1 MTRRHP
7 VANASSI
14 HRRIRI
20 SGDAQ
25 SGAPARRLLALC
37 RDERSPRRLQRGGLA
52 CGLDLEAR
60 AVGSEPALEV
70 CEPRRGQ
77 RPVRIHPAIRR
88 ERRRGHRLE
97 RAEAVR
103 VEPIPHLAAA
113 RVERQAQGSQY
124 ASDGRRQG
132 HFLSPA
138 HPGREMPEAVC
149 GLVARGVALSPPDG
163 EGAEA
168 RVGEAL
174 VWLAA
179 HTPVDALV
187 AIDAA
192 HPRAAAGL
200 WAAVAGVVRRVDAGQ
215 APLIGRAGALVAAAA
230 LRHVGSA
237 TARAEAS
244 ALASEIRDPV
254 VRSILRGSA
263 PIDSGEVAAAGEL
276 VPAPRGPV
284 AIVLLGF
291 TGLLAVASVGRIL
304 ARYLLQLRRPAEIR
318 ASARGVTILART
330 ELLGR
335 TVKQREIHVPLEA
348 IARATRE
355 VRYPRLA
362 LYTGLVALALG
373 SYFGVSLVVDGVRA
387 GSPDLLGLGAG
398 LVVVGLVLDF
408 VLGSAFSSAQGRCR
422 VVIVPRKGA
431 AVAIGRVDPALATL
445 ALGRLQGRG

>member
-1 MTRRHP
+1 MSDTDRSSPPQPATTGDVTPAAVLAALAAHP
-7 VANASSI
+7 RGDDLARLAHALAFSAFDE
-14 HRRIRI
+14 HRT
-20 SGDAQ
+20 
-25 SGAPARRLLALC
+25 AL
-37 RDERSPRRLQRGGLA
+37 DSGLA
-52 CGLDLEAR
+52 EAAER
-60 AVGSEPALEV
+60 AGISYEDAETPFGNAL
-70 CEPRRGQ
+70 R
-77 RPVRIHPAIRR
+77 A
-88 ERRRGHRLE
+88 LE
-97 RAEAVR
+97 RAGGEGAGS
-103 VEPIPHLAAA
+103 AA
-113 RVERQAQGSQY
+113 RALLG
-124 ASDGRRQG
+124 
-132 HFLSPA
+132 
-138 HPGREMPEAVC
+138 